1 MGRRGN
7 GEGSITKRKDGLY
20 MARYWVE
27 ILTGKKRK
35 TVYAKTRREIDEK
48 LTRAKADRAQGL
60 IFEGDREILSTYLEQ
75 WLDDVVRDTVKE
87 NMLDN
92 YTYLVLQ

>member
-20 MARYWVE
+20 MARYYIE
-27 ILTGKKRK
+27 TPMGKKPK

-48 LTRAKADRAQGL
+48 LTRAKADRSHGL
-60 IFEGDREILSTYLEQ
+60 VFEGDRETLGAYLER
-75 WLDDVVRDTVKE
+75 WLSDVVRDTVKE
-87 NMLDN
+87 NMLD
-92 YTYLVLQ
+92 TSRGGT